1 MWLTIL
7 IKYWKELV
15 IVLLLIII
23 TIFWQLNQNK
33 AKELEKIE
41 LEKITADT
49 IQSINSKL
57 SEIEKRQKELYPQI
71 DSKITT
77 INNNIKV
84 SQDKIDKLQK
94 NQLTKEQVAN
104 EYANKSIEEISKHL
118 NDLGYTNSIVNR

>member
-7 IKYWKELV
+7 IKYWKEL
-15 IVLLLIII
+15 IILLLLIFL

-41 LEKITADT
+41 LEKVTADT

-57 SEIEKRQKELYPQI
+57 SDIEKRQKELYPQI

-77 INNNIKV
+77 INKNIKD
-84 SQDKIDKLQK
+84 SNDKIANLQK

-104 EYANKSIEEISKHL
+104 EYANKTIEEISRNL
-118 NDLGYTNSIVNR
+118 NDNGYTNSVNIR

>member
-7 IKYWKELV
+7 IKYWKEL
-15 IVLLLIII
+15 IILLLLIFL

-41 LEKITADT
+41 LEKVTADI

-57 SEIEKRQKELYPQI
+57 SDIEKRQKELYPQI

-77 INNNIKV
+77 INKNIKD
-84 SQDKIDKLQK
+84 SNDKIANLQK

-104 EYANKSIEEISKHL
+104 EYANKTIEEISRNL
-118 NDLGYTNSIVNR
+118 NDNGYPNSVNIR